1 MYCDIVWYGDW
12 HMLTTCDCILTAFRT
27 RRFGQA
33 LALARQSWG
42 PCEFSEN
49 VHATCLALSALSLV
63 WGWHRHDDSHNSKLW
78 YIIIIVIYIY
88 ICVCVWIDMTIPPSR
103 HILGEGVS
111 KNYSALIQT
120 CKRPGWSVREY
131 DVNFI
136 FWKHV
141 SCKLGAA
148 GIGWGCNEACSGV

>member
-1 MYCDIVWYGDW
+1 
-12 HMLTTCDCILTAFRT
+12 
-27 RRFGQA
+27 
-33 LALARQSWG
+33 
-42 PCEFSEN
+42 
-49 VHATCLALSALSLV
+49 
-63 WGWHRHDDSHNSKLW
+63 
-78 YIIIIVIYIY
+78 
-88 ICVCVWIDMTIPPSR
+88 MTIPPSR

-148 GIGWGCNEACSGV
+148 GIG